1 MAFWKES
8 MINRLSNLI
17 NLYRSAAKES
27 QVLCSNGDGGINN
40 NDEDSQDLED
50 GQVTFLLPSPRPH
63 HCQNLYVEDD
73 QVNFLCPSPRPHHCQ
88 DLYVEDDQVTFLCPF
103 PHQCQQQAAQ
113 EIEDSASRL
122 FAH

>member
-1 MAFWKES
+1 
-8 MINRLSNLI
+8 MIFL
-17 NLYRSAAKES
+17 
-27 QVLCSNGDGGINN
+27 
-40 NDEDSQDLED
+40 LETHFFPPSYHFFHPVTIFCR
-50 GQVTFLLPSPRPH
+50 QVTFLLPSPRPH

-88 DLYVEDDQVTFLCPF
+88 DLYVEDDQVTFLCPS
-103 PHQCQQQAAQ
+103 PHRCQQQAAQ

>member
-1 MAFWKES
+1 MLVFPFLTLEQHTTFKES

-40 NDEDSQDLED
+40 NDGNIDEDNQDLED
-50 GQVTFLLPSPRPH
+50 DQVTFL
-63 HCQNLYVEDD
+63 
-73 QVNFLCPSPRPHHCQ
+73 FLSPRPHHCQ

>member
-1 MAFWKES
+1 MLVFPFLTQTAHHFQRINA
-8 MINRLSNLI
+8 INRLSNLI
-17 NLYRSAAKES
+17 NLYRSAAKVS

-40 NDEDSQDLED
+40 NDGNIDEDGQDLED
-50 GQVTFLLPSPRPH
+50 GQVTFLFPSPRRH
-63 HCQNLYVEDD
+63 HCQNLYVED
-73 QVNFLCPSPRPHHCQ
+73 N
-88 DLYVEDDQVTFLCPF
+88 QVTFLCPF

>member
-1 MAFWKES
+1 
-8 MINRLSNLI
+8 MIFPHHTGTSALTIYISNI
-17 NLYRSAAKES
+17 QGQKKYSA
-27 QVLCSNGDGGINN
+27 VMYY
-40 NDEDSQDLED
+40 EDSQDLED
-50 GQVTFLLPSPRPH
+50 DQVTFL
-63 HCQNLYVEDD
+63 
-73 QVNFLCPSPRPHHCQ
+73 FLSPRPHHCQ